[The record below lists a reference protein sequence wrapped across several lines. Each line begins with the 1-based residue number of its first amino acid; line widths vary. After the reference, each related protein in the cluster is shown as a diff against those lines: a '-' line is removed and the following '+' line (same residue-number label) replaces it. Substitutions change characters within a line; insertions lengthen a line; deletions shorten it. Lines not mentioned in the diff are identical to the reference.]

1 MVKIACKLLA
11 LVASIVCGQVAFSQ
25 SGINDSLV
33 TLLSSRSGP
42 EKALLFN
49 QLADGLTKTNPR
61 QAILWS
67 DSSLNLLSKFEWS
80 KERIH
85 AFSNKAY
92 GYFNLK
98 NYDSSLIMM
107 KEGLNYAKQFKEWK
121 SEATMQ
127 GQMGMFFLQKGEFD
141 SSLVYNIKSIALLKK
156 VYESAE
162 DTSQLHLMN
171 ISKALGNTGQIF
183 IRKGDYE
190 MGFHY
195 FVDALKYRE
204 LAKAPPESMA
214 KLTTNIA
221 GLYAYLKDYE
231 NSQKYYLQTLL
242 LYEKINDRAMMEI
255 VYGNLGIVE
264 KNLGNNDKAIHYYTL
279 ALKLDEELGNEE
291 QKVNNLCNLAKLYL
305 DEGDL
310 DRATLSYHQALA
322 LEKMISSKF
331 TLAELHLNMGLIYL
345 KSNQNQL
352 AGKHLLKSLGV
363 AETEG
368 MNTLIYKIEE
378 ALSQVYNNTGN
389 YKQAYYYHVSY
400 HNLYDS
406 INNEN
411 SRNRLSELQTRFE
424 TEKKEKE
431 ILSLTAEKTEQKLA
445 IIEQKSNLTRQRMI
459 IFTILLVLFLSA
471 GLAYFL
477 FIRYRLK
484 QKNKH
489 IELENQNLQIESRL
503 LRSQI
508 NPHFIFNALNSIQ
521 HFVLNNEKTQA
532 STYLIK
538 FANLMRNVL
547 SMSRKEMVSLEDDL
561 ETLKI
566 NLELEKL
573 RLKDKFDFVFSID
586 QSIELDAIYIPP
598 MLMQPHIE
606 NAIKHGVEKK
616 EGAGTIRIEISLLDH
631 HLKCVIQ
638 DDGIGRE
645 KSAEKQKKGHVSV
658 AGKLTEERFEILKKK
673 RGTHI
678 SQEIIDLKDNHGN
691 FIGTRV
697 ELIIPFE
704 KDQA

>member
-1 MVKIACKLLA
+1 MLGIWI
-11 LVASIVCGQVAFSQ
+11 VAGRTAFSQ
-25 SGINDSLV
+25 SEINDSLV
-33 TLLSSRSGP
+33 TLLSSRSGS

-67 DSSLNLLSKFEWS
+67 DSGLSLLSQFEWS

-85 AFSNKAY
+85 AYSNKAY
-92 GYFNLK
+92 GYFYLK

-107 KEGLNYAKQFKEWK
+107 KEGLNYAKQFKQRK

-127 GQMGMFFLQKGEFD
+127 GQIGMFFLQKGEFD
-141 SSLVYNIKSIALLKK
+141 SSLVYNVKSIALLKN
-156 VYESAE
+156 VFESAE
-162 DTSQLHLMN
+162 DTSHLHLMN

-190 MGFHY
+190 QGFHY

-214 KLTTNIA
+214 KLTTNMA

-255 VYGNLGIVE
+255 IYGNLGVVE
-264 KNLGNNDKAIHYYTL
+264 KNLGNNDKAIQYYTL

-310 DRATLSYHQALA
+310 DRATLSYHQVLA
-322 LEKMISSKF
+322 LEKLISSKF

-352 AGKHLLKSLGV
+352 AGKHLLKSLEV

-389 YKQAYYYHVSY
+389 YKQAYFYHVKY

-445 IIEQKSNLTRQRMI
+445 IIEQKSNLTRQRII

-616 EGAGTIRIEISLLDH
+616 EGTGTIRIEISLLDH

-645 KSAEKQKKGHVSV
+645 KSAVNQKKGHVSV
-658 AGKLTEERFEILKKK
+658 AGKLTRERFEILKKK

-678 SQEIIDLKDNHGN
+678 SQVIIDQKDSHGN
-691 FIGTRV
+691 SIGTRV

>member
-1 MVKIACKLLA
+1 
-11 LVASIVCGQVAFSQ
+11 
-25 SGINDSLV
+25 
-33 TLLSSRSGP
+33 
-42 EKALLFN
+42 
-49 QLADGLTKTNPR
+49 
-61 QAILWS
+61 
-67 DSSLNLLSKFEWS
+67 
-80 KERIH
+80 
-85 AFSNKAY
+85 
-92 GYFNLK
+92 
-98 NYDSSLIMM
+98 
-107 KEGLNYAKQFKEWK
+107 
-121 SEATMQ
+121 
-127 GQMGMFFLQKGEFD
+127 
-141 SSLVYNIKSIALLKK
+141 
-156 VYESAE
+156 
-162 DTSQLHLMN
+162 
-171 ISKALGNTGQIF
+171 
-183 IRKGDYE
+183 
-190 MGFHY
+190 
-195 FVDALKYRE
+195 
-204 LAKAPPESMA
+204 
-214 KLTTNIA
+214 
-221 GLYAYLKDYE
+221 
-231 NSQKYYLQTLL
+231 
-242 LYEKINDRAMMEI
+242 
-255 VYGNLGIVE
+255 
-264 KNLGNNDKAIHYYTL
+264 
-279 ALKLDEELGNEE
+279 
-291 QKVNNLCNLAKLYL
+291 
-305 DEGDL
+305 
-310 DRATLSYHQALA
+310 
-322 LEKMISSKF
+322 
-331 TLAELHLNMGLIYL
+331 
-345 KSNQNQL
+345 
-352 AGKHLLKSLGV
+352 LLKSLEV

-389 YKQAYYYHVSY
+389 YKQAYFYHVKY

-431 ILSLTAEKTEQKLA
+431 ILRLTAEKTEQKLA

-616 EGAGTIRIEISLLDH
+616 EGAGTIRIEISLPDH

-645 KSAEKQKKGHVSV
+645 KSAVNQKKGHVSV
-658 AGKLTEERFEILKKK
+658 AGKLTRERFEILKKK

-678 SQEIIDLKDNHGN
+678 SQVIIDQKDSHGN
-691 FIGTRV
+691 SIGTRV